1 MKSTKNTKET
11 KKQKLEH
18 LKTDLLVPYA
28 RNSRTHSENQINQ
41 VANSIKE
48 FGFTNPVLIDA
59 DNGIIAGH
67 GRVMAANIL
76 GLETVPCIRLGHL
89 SETQKRAYIIADNQ
103 LALNSGWD
111 DDMLRA
117 ELQDLQGIEFDMDLL
132 GFDVETLED
141 LLFIEPDRDN
151 SKEDEV
157 PEAPAIT
164 VSKLGDVWLLGK
176 HRVMC
181 GDATSIE
188 AVNKLMAG
196 KKADMVFTD
205 PPYGVSIGDKN
216 KMLNSFQKSG
226 RNLDNLEGDSLSPD
240 ELYLILIKAFK
251 NAHLMLNNCGAVYV
265 CSPQGGGLGMM
276 MMMMMKDAGLEVRH
290 VLNWI
295 KNSPTFSLGRLDYDY
310 QHEPILFTW
319 KKTHKKIML
328 GDHKT
333 SCWFIDKPKESK
345 LHPTM
350 KPVNL
355 PKNAI
360 LNSSERND
368 IVLDLFGGAG
378 STLIS
383 CEKTQRI
390 NRTMELIPAY
400 CDVICQRWQ
409 TYTGQQAIL
418 EATGQTFDELAEIR
432 T

>member
-1 MKSTKNTKET
+1 MILQHQTWHISRLIDYANNPRKNDHAVDRIAAAI
-11 KKQKLEH
+11 Q
-18 LKTDLLVPYA
+18 A
-28 RNSRTHSENQINQ
+28 
-41 VANSIKE
+41 
-48 FGFTNPVLIDA
+48 FGFRIPVVARSD
-59 DNGIIAGH
+59 G
-67 GRVMAANIL
+67 
-76 GLETVPCIRLGHL
+76 TVVDGHL
-89 SETQKRAYIIADNQ
+89 RLKAARLLGMTEIPVVLADDLTDAQIKAFRISVNKMAE
-103 LALNSGWD
+103 LAEWD
-111 DDMLRA
+111 EDLLRA

-141 LLFIEPDRDN
+141 LLYVEPDRDD
-151 SKEDEV
+151 SKDDEV
-157 PEAPAIT
+157 PEVPANP
-164 VSKLGDVWLLGK
+164 VSKPGDVWLLGK

-181 GDATSIE
+181 GDSTDIDQI
-188 AVNKLMAG
+188 KILMNG
-196 KKADMVFTD
+196 KKADMIFTD

-226 RNLDNLEGDSLSPD
+226 RILDNLEGDTLSPD

-276 MMMMMKDAGLEVRH
+276 MMMMMMKDAGLEVRH
-290 VLNWI
+290 ILNWI
-295 KNSPTFSLGRLDYDY
+295 KNSPTFSLGRLDYEY

-319 KKTHKKIML
+319 KKTHKKIMS

-333 SCWFIDKPKESK
+333 SCWFIDKPRESK

-350 KPVNL
+350 KPVSL

-390 NRTMELIPAY
+390 NRTMEISPAY
-400 CDVICQRWQ
+400 CDVIVKRFQE
-409 TYTGQQAIL
+409 YTGQQAIH
-418 EATGQTFDELAEIR
+418 EATGHTL
-432 T
+432 TN